1 MASLLP
7 LPRVRTRSESGS
19 SCLSSRAGDC
29 DTDEPRDPF
38 YHPTKGTNCCPVRT
52 HDLWVWFR
60 KVKIFALVLLLLFAV
75 VVVKL
80 GNNSEPVHVS
90 IKGPFLSRPLANI
103 TNVFTRVT
111 LVGISNETSGDLV
124 ILKELFRAPT
134 APADAAK
141 ALTDTVIQEVIN
153 LHEFRDRRCRLLIE
167 VEGPQGSNYS
177 LQVQVTPKQEEFGI
191 SIPLAFVVLAVL
203 YILIGFE
210 LVHRTLAALIGA
222 TLAVAFLSIVGERP
236 SLERV
241 VSWLDVETLCLLF
254 GMMVLVGILCET
266 GFFDYAAVLAYR
278 LSRGR
283 VWPMIS
289 MLCLFAAVIS
299 AFLDNVTTILLMT
312 PVTIKLCE
320 VMSLDPKQVL
330 IILVLYSNIGGAAT
344 PVGDPPNV
352 IIISNHMVKALGI
365 NFTSF
370 TLHMLPGIILCA
382 MGAFAFLRFYFRNP
396 STLRLNTTEA
406 VEIEHEIDVW
416 RKAVHSLA
424 EYSRDESHVRDIL
437 SKKVRKLV
445 RQQSKKS
452 HYVRSM
458 DFRENLRTLSDKY
471 KIRKWSLLIKSGL
484 VLLVVIVLFFMQSI
498 PNVHLSLGW
507 IAILGAVTLMILAD
521 LSELE
526 GVIARVEWTTLIFF
540 GALFVVMEALS
551 ELKLLL
557 FVGHVTENWIRGV
570 CQESRL
576 IVSILIVTWVSS
588 VVSSFVDNIPFTTV
602 MIKVVTGLGESD
614 LGLRLIPLVYSL
626 AFGSCLGGNGTLIG
640 ASANVV
646 CAGVA
651 EQHGYKFSF
660 VQFLR
665 IGFPVMVL
673 TTAISTGW
681 LLLCHVVLQWDS

>member
-1 MASLLP
+1 MSFFEEGENSWEKFQ
-7 LPRVRTRSESGS
+7 VT
-19 SCLSSRAGDC
+19 AGNKS
-29 DTDEPRDPF
+29 
-38 YHPTKGTNCCPVRT
+38 H
-52 HDLWVWFR
+52 L
-60 KVKIFALVLLLLFAV
+60 
-75 VVVKL
+75 VKL

-90 IKGPFLSRPLANI
+90 LKGPFLSRPLANI

-111 LVGISNETSGDLV
+111 LVGLSNETSEDLV

-134 APADAAK
+134 APAAAAP
-141 ALTDTVIQEVIN
+141 ALTDSVVQEVIN
-153 LHEFRDRRCRLLIE
+153 LHEFRGRRCRLLIE
-167 VEGPQGSNYS
+167 VDGPRGSSYS
-177 LQVQVTPKQEEFGI
+177 MQVQVSPKQQEFGI
-191 SIPLAFVVLAVL
+191 GIPLAFVVLTVL
-203 YILIGFE
+203 YFLIGFE

-222 TLAVAFLSIVGERP
+222 TMAVAFLSIVGEASRHRSLASLLRRP

-278 LSRGR
+278 VARGR

-320 VMSLDPKQVL
+320 VMSLDPKHVL
-330 IILVLYSNIGGAAT
+330 IILVMYSNIGGAAT

-365 NFTSF
+365 DFTSF

-382 MGAFAFLRFYFRNP
+382 LGAFAFLRFHFRDP
-396 STLRLNTTEA
+396 RELRLNVTEA

-416 RKAVHSLA
+416 RKAVHSLS
-424 EYSRDESHVRDIL
+424 EYSRDESHVRDVL

-458 DFRENLRTLSDKY
+458 DFRENLRTLSEKY
-471 KIRKWSLLIKSGL
+471 KIRNWSLLIKSGL
-484 VLLVVIVLFFMQSI
+484 VLLVVILLFFMQSI

-540 GALFVVMEALS
+540 GALFVVMEVICLRRGLHDTLHRTSDACTW
-551 ELKLLL
+551 
-557 FVGHVTENWIRGV
+557 HRRNWWKCAGCRAF
-570 CQESRL
+570 R
-576 IVSILIVTWVSS
+576 
-588 VVSSFVDNIPFTTV
+588 
-602 MIKVVTGLGESD
+602 
-614 LGLRLIPLVYSL
+614 LRLPYQHTCELHSSGRHFKNGFI
-626 AFGSCLGGNGTLIG
+626 FRDGG
-640 ASANVV
+640 
-646 CAGVA
+646 
-651 EQHGYKFSF
+651 
-660 VQFLR
+660 
-665 IGFPVMVL
+665 
-673 TTAISTGW
+673 GW
-681 LLLCHVVLQWDS
+681 RESSY

>member
-1 MASLLP
+1 RLLVEVDGP
-7 LPRVRTRSESGS
+7 PGS
-19 SCLSSRAGDC
+19 SYAM
-29 DTDEPRDPF
+29 
-38 YHPTKGTNCCPVRT
+38 
-52 HDLWVWFR
+52 
-60 KVKIFALVLLLLFAV
+60 
-75 VVVKL
+75 
-80 GNNSEPVHVS
+80 
-90 IKGPFLSRPLANI
+90 
-103 TNVFTRVT
+103 
-111 LVGISNETSGDLV
+111 
-124 ILKELFRAPT
+124 
-134 APADAAK
+134 
-141 ALTDTVIQEVIN
+141 
-153 LHEFRDRRCRLLIE
+153 
-167 VEGPQGSNYS
+167 
-177 LQVQVTPKQEEFGI
+177 QVQVTPKQEEFGI
-191 SIPLAFVVLAVL
+191 SIPLAFIVLSVL
-203 YILIGFE
+203 YLLIGFE

-222 TLAVAFLSIVGERP
+222 TMAVAFLSIRMALPQRP

-278 LSRGR
+278 LARGR

-330 IILVLYSNIGGAAT
+330 IIMVLFSNIGGAAT

-370 TLHMLPGIILCA
+370 TLHMLPGILLCA
-382 MGAFAFLRFYFRNP
+382 VGAFAFLRFYFRDP
-396 STLRLNTTEA
+396 RTLRLDVTEA

-416 RKAVHSLA
+416 RKAVHSLS
-424 EYSRDESHVRDIL
+424 EYSRDESHVRDVM

-452 HYVRSM
+452 HHVRST
-458 DFRENLRTLSDKY
+458 DFRENLRTLSEKY
-471 KIRKWSLLIKSGL
+471 KIRNWSLLIKSGL
-484 VLLVVIVLFFMQSI
+484 VLLVVILLFFMQSI

-540 GALFVVMEALS
+540 GALFRSGPQALS

-557 FVGHVTENWIRGV
+557 YVGHVTESWIRGV
-570 CQESRL
+570 SQESRL
-576 IVSILIVTWVSS
+576 VVSILIVTWVSS

-602 MIKVVTGLGESD
+602 MIKIVTGLGESD
-614 LGLRLIPLVYSL
+614 LGLRLVPLVYAL

-665 IGFPVMVL
+665 IGFPVMLL

-681 LLLCHVVLQWDS
+681 LLLCHVVIQWDS